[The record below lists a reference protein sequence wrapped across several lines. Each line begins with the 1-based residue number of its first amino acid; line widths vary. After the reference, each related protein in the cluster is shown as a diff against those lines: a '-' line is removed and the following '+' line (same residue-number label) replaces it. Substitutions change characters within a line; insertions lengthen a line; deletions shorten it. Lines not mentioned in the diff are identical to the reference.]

1 MGKSYCGTID
11 NRKKD
16 KKQCDIHVVGKRY
29 SFKERT
35 PKIGDYISMFW
46 TDGSD
51 CECIFTGLDENITP
65 LPDGWYY
72 VD

>member
-1 MGKSYCGTID
+1 ME
-11 NRKKD
+11 KD
-16 KKQCDIHVVGKRY
+16 RGIIITNLDKQKQCDIHVVGKRY